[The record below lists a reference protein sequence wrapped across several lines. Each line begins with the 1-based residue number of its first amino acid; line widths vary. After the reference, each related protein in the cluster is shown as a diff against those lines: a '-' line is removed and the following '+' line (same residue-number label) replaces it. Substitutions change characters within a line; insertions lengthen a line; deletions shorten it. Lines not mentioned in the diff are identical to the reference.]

1 MILAP
6 LCVGL
11 SPGRME
17 TTPHP
22 PPFLVSV
29 LCVSRNQD
37 ENLRR
42 CLLALS
48 QSSVAAQTQI
58 VVVDLASTDQTATVL
73 AGFPDLT
80 TLRLPK
86 NFGWTKA
93 ANIGLR
99 STLAENILVLDPR
112 VELAPDAVEGLLAD
126 LEESGPVAAVVPT
139 LRQEDGAPAVYL
151 RRLPTITSLRPV
163 FEAPVVPAAAEFVE
177 YPGVYALLIRKSF
190 LKGMNYF
197 DERYGEQWP
206 DAELAAQVKR
216 AQRKI
221 LRVPA
226 AGGVLHPEQDKR
238 IAASL
243 LEADWHSGA
252 AVYLKKHQGAG
263 LAHSLGSVFGSLF
276 TGKVGLVRHMLAA
289 AKIDGTQE

>member
-1 MILAP
+1 
-6 LCVGL
+6 
-11 SPGRME
+11 ME
-17 TTPHP
+17 ITPHP
-22 PPFLVSV
+22 LSLLVSV

-42 CLLALS
+42 CLLALA
-48 QSSVAAQTQI
+48 QSSLAAQTQI
-58 VVVDLASTDQTATVL
+58 VVVDLASADQTAAVL
-73 AGFPDLT
+73 AEFPDLT

-112 VELAPDAVEGLLAD
+112 VELAADAVGALLAH

-139 LRQEDGAPAVYL
+139 LRQEDGAPAGYL
-151 RRLPTITSLRPV
+151 RRLPTASSLRPA
-163 FEAPVVPAAAEFVE
+163 FEAPGVTAASEFVD

-197 DERYGEQWP
+197 DERYGEQWS

-238 IAASL
+238 IPAYL

-263 LAHSLGSVFGSLF
+263 FGHSLSSVFGSLF
-276 TGKVGLVRHMLAA
+276 TGKVGLVRHMLLA

>member
-1 MILAP
+1 
-6 LCVGL
+6 
-11 SPGRME
+11 
-17 TTPHP
+17 
-22 PPFLVSV
+22 
-29 LCVSRNQD
+29 
-37 ENLRR
+37 
-42 CLLALS
+42 LS
-48 QSSVAAQTQI
+48 QSSLAAQTQI
-58 VVVDLASTDQTATVL
+58 VVVDLASTDQTAAVL
-73 AGFPDLT
+73 EAFPEMT

-99 STLAENILVLDPR
+99 STLADCILLLDPR
-112 VELAPDAVEGLLAD
+112 VELRPDTVSALLAHLD
-126 LEESGPVAAVVPT
+126 ESGPVAAVVPT
-139 LRQEDGAPAVYL
+139 LRQADGAPAAYL
-151 RRLPTITSLRPV
+151 RRLPTADSLRPV
-163 FEAPVVPAAAEFVE
+163 FESPALPAESESVE
-177 YPGVYALLIRKSF
+177 YPGVFALLIRKSF

-197 DERYGEQWP
+197 DERYGEQWS
-206 DAELAAQVKR
+206 DAELAAQVRR

-226 AGGVLHPEQDKR
+226 AGGVLHPEQDKG

-263 LAHSLGSVFGSLF
+263 FGHSLGSVLGSLF
-276 TGKVGLVRHMLAA
+276 TGKVGLVRHMLSA